1 MTAKRI
7 VFVAALLLGAAGL
20 IACSQQA
27 PPQQSAAPA
36 PPAQTSAAP
45 AAAPSTAPITAAP
58 TGLGSAQYN
67 LDPDLRCDL
76 MEVKRVSGN
85 ALIVRWRVVNTSTS
99 KYIDYDFSWED
110 VYYIDP
116 AENKKYG
123 FLTDA
128 EGNRILDIKWGRIN
142 AGQQWLA
149 WAKFPAPPPT
159 STKVSISVGGFAPF
173 EDVPVAQ

>member
-1 MTAKRI
+1 MKGLKTWLLAL
-7 VFVAALLLGAAGL
+7 VAFGGL
-20 IACSQQA
+20 AACSQQA

-36 PPAQTSAAP
+36 QPAQTAAAP
-45 AAAPSTAPITAAP
+45 TAAPSTTPITAAP

-67 LDPDLRCDL
+67 ADPDLRCDL

-85 ALIVRWRVVNTSTS
+85 ALMVRWRIVNTGA
-99 KYIDYDFSWED
+99 KGIYYNFDWKD

-116 AENKKYG
+116 AENKRYAY
-123 FLTDA
+123 LSDS
-128 EGNRILDIKWGRIN
+128 EGNKILDIKWGSIN
-142 AGQQWLA
+142 TGEQWLA

-159 STKVSISVGGFAPF
+159 STKISISIGGFAPF